1 MSWRGRGLPVPPG
14 AGMEQLP
21 CPAIHGAA
29 VSCLLLKSTPW
40 PKGFQCDL
48 ALQGAIPNLRSNS
61 CPGWRRRLPSR
72 AVWAVGKEVSGSAIT
87 PWSHG
92 KVRRMLKAKPCWQ
105 RGHLCCPRGLSH
117 RDHRALRGDTE
128 TRSSSARSNHRSQD
142 AGETGG

>member
-1 MSWRGRGLPVPPG
+1 
-14 AGMEQLP
+14 MEQLP

-72 AVWAVGKEVSGSAIT
+72 AVWAGKGSL
-87 PWSHG
+87 W
-92 KVRRMLKAKPCWQ
+92 
-105 RGHLCCPRGLSH
+105 LSH
-117 RDHRALRGDTE
+117 HSLEPWEGQEDAQGKALLAAGPPLLSPRSLPQGSLCTE
-128 TRSSSARSNHRSQD
+128 
-142 AGETGG
+142 G